1 MNQPTALLHPATA
14 TLLHAA
20 TETAFDRAAARLDQ
34 LEKMP
39 AGAALHA
46 ELIAL
51 QAMPLGSAAAV
62 RANALWTKVISHCQA
77 RAMITVAEAINGV
90 DLLVLAS
97 GHDAKQII
105 GEEIAAMTHV
115 TSGAAID
122 QVYLV
127 DQVGETLPL
136 SWEALD
142 RGDVTLEHLKRLAG
156 HRALPAESRAG
167 GGRPVDPAR
176 DRASMDPATAGA
188 RSREGDP
195 HHRSRR
201 CRGPR

>member
-1 MNQPTALLHPATA
+1 
-14 TLLHAA
+14 
-20 TETAFDRAAARLDQ
+20 
-34 LEKMP
+34 MP

-142 RGDVTLEHLKRLAG
+142 RGDVTLEHLKRLA
-156 HRALPAESRAG
+156 RATEHCPPRVAQA
-167 GGRPVDPAR
+167 VDVQLIPLAIERRWTPPRLAR
-176 DRASMDPATAGA
+176 EAAKVILTIDPDGAADRAEQAKEQADVRLT
-188 RSREGDP
+188 RVRT
-195 HHRSRR
+195 R
-201 CRGPR
+201 PRP